1 MLYFHLWYFH
11 IYFPH
16 VISSDNSFIFTRFFP
31 QFIYIFPYFFHDSV
45 IIQIIIIFE
54 TGLIH
59 FHMFFSLVSFI
70 ITSLSFPYD
79 LFSYTIFFSP
89 DLNIFTLC
97 FSICCIYFVIMW
109 FFFHDSL
116 ICTWFVYFHLY
127 FSPHRIHI

>member
-1 MLYFHLWYFH
+1 MFFLMINLFLCNFFHNCF
-11 IYFPH
+11 IFTCDISTFIFPMWFLQIIH
-16 VISSDNSFIFTRFFP
+16 LFFTRFFP

-79 LFSYTIFFSP
+79 LFSYT
-89 DLNIFTLC
+89 
-97 FSICCIYFVIMW
+97 W
-109 FFFHDSL
+109 FFFHL
-116 ICTWFVYFHLY
+116 IWI
-127 FSPHRIHI
+127 FSHYAFPFAAFILWLCDFFFMIH